1 MTRSTNQ
8 PEIAAAY
15 DDWAKTYDIVENR
28 TRDLAAEVLRNTDL
42 NLTGRELI
50 EVGCG
55 TGRNTEWLAQPALG
69 AAGIVALDFSE
80 AMLARAR
87 TRVDSSRV
95 RFVQQDV
102 SEPWPLPDNSADVG
116 IAMLVL
122 EHVEHLKPVFAE
134 AARVL
139 RPRGEFFMCELHP
152 ERQLLGKQARFTS
165 ATSGED
171 KLLTAFLHH
180 TDDYLRAGKAAGFEV
195 KKLGEWRD
203 EDAPEEPPR
212 LLSLHFRLGT
222 N

>member
-1 MTRSTNQ
+1 MPRSSSQ

-28 TRDLAAEVLRNTDL
+28 TRDLAAEVLRKTEL
-42 NLTGRELI
+42 NLTGRKLI

-55 TGRNTEWLAQPALG
+55 TGRNTEWLAER
-69 AAGIVALDFSE
+69 AAGIVGLDFSE

-87 TRVDSSRV
+87 KRIDSPHV

-102 SEPWPLPDNSADVG
+102 REPWPLPDNSADVV

-139 RPRGEFFMCELHP
+139 RATGEFFICELHP

-165 ATSGED
+165 VTSGED
-171 KLLTAFLHH
+171 KLVTAFLHH
-180 TDDYLRAGKAAGFEV
+180 TDDYLEAGKAAGFEV
-195 KKLGEWRD
+195 LKLDERRD
-203 EDAPEEPPR
+203 EDAPEDPPR
-212 LLSLHFRLGT
+212 LLSIHFRLGS